1 MGATD
6 VSPPVGH
13 TEDAGWLLLLA
24 QLPARPSSPR
34 VTLWRRLRSAGAA
47 QLVNGAWVLPHTPQ
61 HATFLGRLAQ
71 TVRRQRG
78 TVFLLA
84 VAAADHD
91 PVIVD
96 RFRADRRREYDELID
111 SCGDFLAEIDKE
123 TRAAKFTFAELEE
136 GEQSLEKL
144 AGWLARI
151 QGRDFFPDGRWSQA
165 AGTVQ
170 RCRDALEGF
179 SRAVYAEEVQTPVD
193 EPVTGEDPERRP
205 RRRASS
211 GTRSRAPSRDA
222 DGDTGGGP
230 DAPSRRSR
238 RP

>member
-1 MGATD
+1 MGETEVARPT
-6 VSPPVGH
+6 GH
-13 TEDAGWLLLLA
+13 TEETGWLLLLA

-71 TVRRQRG
+71 TVRRQGG

-91 PVIVD
+91 PDIVE
-96 RFRADRRREYDELID
+96 RFRTDRRREYDELID

-136 GEQSLEKL
+136 GEQSLDKL

-151 QGRDFFPDGRWSQA
+151 QGRDFFPNERWSQA

-170 RCRDALEGF
+170 RCRGALERF
-179 SRAVYAEEVQTPVD
+179 ARAVYAEEVQTPVD
-193 EPVTGEDPERRP
+193 EPVTGGEPERRP
-205 RRRASS
+205 SRRAPS
-211 GTRSRAPSRDA
+211 GTRSRARGGGADA
-222 DGDTGGGP
+222 DTGGGP
-230 DAPSRRSR
+230 GTGSSRNR

>member
-1 MGATD
+1 MNETE
-6 VSPPVGH
+6 VSPPTGH
-13 TEDAGWLLLLA
+13 TQEAGWLLLLA

-34 VTLWRRLRSAGAA
+34 VTLWRRLRSAGAT

-61 HATFLGRLAQ
+61 QATFLGRLAQ
-71 TVRRQRG
+71 TVRRQGG

-91 PVIVD
+91 PDIVE
-96 RFRADRRREYDELID
+96 RFRTDRRREYDELID

-151 QGRDFFPDGRWSQA
+151 QGRDFFPDELWSRA

-179 SRAVYAEEVQTPVD
+179 SRAVYAEEVQAPVD
-193 EPVTGEDPERRP
+193 EPFTGEEPERRRP
-205 RRRASS
+205 RRAPS
-211 GTRSRAPSRDA
+211 GRRSRARGGDA

-230 DAPSRRSR
+230 GTPSRGNR